1 MLQVSKKLKV
11 NELLDLF
18 FEAAE
23 TNRKLPPAIKK
34 QKLSTWV
41 DYPKDWHS
49 YGWTQAG
56 TTITKATPEQI
67 SRYDLALDL
76 ATLLD
81 VKERKIVWGI
91 AYSAAYRQRGAQWTK
106 VSKMLGYKDP
116 RIIKRQFDEAL
127 LKLYY
132 LQK

>member
-1 MLQVSKKLKV
+1 
-11 NELLDLF
+11 LF

-23 TNRKLPPAIKK
+23 TNRKLPPAIRK

-41 DYPKDWHS
+41 DYPRDWHS